1 MKRHMKKIYILG
13 LILFT
18 GQASFSQVK
27 MGDIAPVEA
36 FQMKEN
42 AFDFGR
48 IPQGKPVNH
57 HFLITNI
64 GKEPLVIENVLAS
77 CGCTTPEW
85 SPSPVSSGKTTEI
98 KVGYNAAVEGSFEK
112 SITVMYNKGQT
123 KTFVIRGHVWK
134 LHEQTAPHNNS
145 VSLLKNVK

>member
-1 MKRHMKKIYILG
+1 MKKIYFLG
-13 LILFT
+13 LFLFA
-18 GQASFSQVK
+18 GLASFAQVK
-27 MGDIAPVEA
+27 MGDIAPIEVL
-36 FQMKEN
+36 QMKET

-57 HFLITNI
+57 HFLITNS
-64 GKEPLVIENVLAS
+64 GKEPLVIENVIAS

-85 SPSPVSSGKTTEI
+85 STSPVSSGKTTEI
-98 KVGYNAAVEGSFEK
+98 KVGYNAATEGSFEK

-134 LHEQTAPHNNS
+134 LHEQTAPRNNS
-145 VSLLKNVK
+145 VSLLKNVN